1 MKDPRRYYREPIS
14 CHITGLIMLPLHL
27 QIELEIVLGNSM
39 SHLGTLSAPYICQG
53 LHIYQYSLL
62 LSPTKTKTA
71 THGCSCVLL
80 SCSLLCLCH
89 VPHSDLSLV
98 SFHFLL
104 TCALPSLLPHT
115 FPHIIISALFHF
127 LAFFYFLPC
136 TLWWWFQRHIN
147 DLYFSPFIF
156 FLLPESQLINVKG
169 LETHI

>member
-39 SHLGTLSAPYICQG
+39 PHLGTLSVPYICQG

-80 SCSLLCLCH
+80 FCSLLCLCH

-104 TCALPSLLPHT
+104 TCTLPPYFPTHSLILLSLHYFIFLHFST
-115 FPHIIISALFHF
+115 FFPVLCDGDFRETSMIYI
-127 LAFFYFLPC
+127 FLP
-136 TLWWWFQRHIN
+136 L
-147 DLYFSPFIF
+147 FIF
-156 FLLPESQLINVKG
+156 FLNYPRITTYKCQRA
-169 LETHI
+169 